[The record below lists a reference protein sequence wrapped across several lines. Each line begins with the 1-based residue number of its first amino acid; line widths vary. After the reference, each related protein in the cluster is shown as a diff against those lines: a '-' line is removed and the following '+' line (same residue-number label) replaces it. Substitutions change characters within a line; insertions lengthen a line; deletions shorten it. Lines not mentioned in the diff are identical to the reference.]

1 MVLRGSYPAHGA
13 GGSAIVPITPTPLT
27 GHTQGPAWPRISEVQ
42 AEREPGLD
50 PWVGAVFGTWDQ
62 AFWAEA
68 RPLTSEKLE
77 EEGGKAHAV
86 VVSVRSMNRVP

>member
-50 PWVGAVFGTWDQ
+50 PWLQTGSDFLVLLK
-62 AFWAEA
+62 E
-68 RPLTSEKLE
+68 L
-77 EEGGKAHAV
+77 
-86 VVSVRSMNRVP
+86 